1 MGDKGEQGDSSVY
14 MYVDVAVCTQTVH
27 GHVHVHVV
35 DAEYSE
41 VGSHISW

>member
-1 MGDKGEQGDSSVY
+1 MGDKGGQGDSSEY

-27 GHVHVHVV
+27 GRVHVHVV